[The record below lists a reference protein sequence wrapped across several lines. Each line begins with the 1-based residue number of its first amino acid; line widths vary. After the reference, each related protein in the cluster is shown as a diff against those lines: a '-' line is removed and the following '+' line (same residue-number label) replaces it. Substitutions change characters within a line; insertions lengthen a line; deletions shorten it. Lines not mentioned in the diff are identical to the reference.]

1 MEELLSHLNP
11 VQREAVQ
18 TTEGPVLIIAGAGSG
33 KTRTLTYRIAYLIK
47 TKRAFPSQILA
58 VTFTNK
64 AAKEM
69 KSRLAE
75 LLGDKVL
82 PLWIGTFHSVFARI
96 LRMEAENIGLSRNFT
111 IYDVDDAVRAVRK
124 ILSNRGLSPQRFNPK
139 VVQSKISRL
148 KNQVRL
154 PSQALIDEAEDEY
167 DQVVGEVYQD
177 YQNFLRKN
185 HALDFDD
192 LLIRPIEMFDQ
203 YPEIR
208 EKYRNKFKY
217 ILVDEYQD
225 TNHAQYLL
233 LKRLVNDAHNLCVVG
248 DEDQSIYGWRG
259 ADIKNILNFNRDF
272 PEAKIFKL
280 EENYRSYTNILDAA
294 NSVVKNNKAR
304 LGKTLW
310 GKKGKGPKIRLIV
323 ANDELDEAKKI
334 VEIIHD
340 EMYTHK
346 RSFKDIAILYRT
358 NAQSRAIE
366 DQLRKNAI
374 SYNIVGGVKF
384 YDRKEIK
391 DILAY
396 LKVIVNP
403 ADSISLRRIINFP
416 LRGIGETTVT
426 KIERFAEMEG
436 ISLFEALG
444 MVDQI
449 ANISQ
454 AMGNRVL
461 QFFELITKFM
471 QLKDQLSAVELVSTL
486 ASETGI
492 IMHYQTEYDQYES
505 ENRLGNIRELFNSI
519 DEFTKERENEGR
531 DASLAAFLEEV
542 SLMTDVDTW
551 NSSSNAV
558 TLMTLHAA
566 KGLEFPVVCI
576 TGMEMGL
583 IPLQRST
590 ADLDELEEERR
601 LFYVGMTRAME
612 SLYLTYATNRRRYN
626 SYLSNEPSVFLDEIP
641 PELIEYRYAPAR
653 SKRTPK
659 QSRRSARRE
668 KIEAYFNT
676 DHSQNNGDD
685 EFHVGQPVY
694 HATFGKGQIVKLEGH
709 GDKTKITVRFFN
721 GNIEKKLI
729 KQFANLSPIEN

>member
-1 MEELLSHLNP
+1 MEDLIAQLNDAQKQA
-11 VQREAVQ
+11 VEAPD
-18 TTEGPVLIIAGAGSG
+18 GPLLIIAGAGSG

-47 TKRAFPSQILA
+47 NKKALPSQILA

-64 AAKEM
+64 AAREM
-69 KSRLAE
+69 KARLE
-75 LLGDKVL
+75 KLIGNKIL
-82 PLWIGTFHSVFARI
+82 PLWIGTFHSVCARI
-96 LRMEAENIGLSRNFT
+96 LRIEAENIGLSRSFT
-111 IYDVDDAVRAVRK
+111 IYDVDDAVRAIRK
-124 ILSNRGLSPQRFNPK
+124 ILSNQGLSPQKYNPK
-139 VVQSKISRL
+139 IVQSKISRL
-148 KNQVRL
+148 KNHFRL
-154 PSQALIDEAEDEY
+154 PSQELIDEAETEY
-167 DQVVGEVYQD
+167 DQIVAEIYQD

-192 LLIRPIEMFDQ
+192 LLIRPIQMFDE

-208 EKYRNKFKY
+208 AKYNQKFKY

-225 TNHAQYLL
+225 TNRAQYLL
-233 LKRLVNDAHNLCVVG
+233 LKRLVNEDHNLCVVG

-259 ADIKNILNFNRDF
+259 ADINNILNFNRDF

-280 EENYRSYTNILDAA
+280 EENYRSYSNILDAA
-294 NSVVKNNKAR
+294 NAVVKNNKQR
-304 LGKTLW
+304 LGKELW
-310 GKKGKGPKIRLIV
+310 TSKGKGSKIKLFV
-323 ANDELDEAKKI
+323 AEDEADEARKI

-340 EMYTHK
+340 EMYTNK

-366 DQLRKNAI
+366 DQLRRNAI

-426 KIERFAEMEG
+426 KIERFADMEG
-436 ISLFEALG
+436 ITLFEALG
-444 MVDQI
+444 QVDKV

-461 QFFELITKFM
+461 QFYELINKFM
-471 QLKDQLSAVELVSTL
+471 VLKDELSPVELVSTL

-492 IMHYQTEYDQYES
+492 INHFKTEYDQYES
-505 ENRLGNIRELFNSI
+505 ENRIGNIEELFNSV
-519 DEFTKERENEGR
+519 DQFTQEREREGR
-531 DASLAAFLEEV
+531 DASLEAFLEEV
-542 SLMTDVDTW
+542 SLLTDVDTW
-551 NSSSNAV
+551 NSNSNAV

-576 TGMEMGL
+576 TGLEMGL
-583 IPLQRST
+583 IPLQRTS
-590 ADLDELEEERR
+590 ADLNELEEERR

-612 SLYLTYATNRRRYN
+612 NLYLTYATRRRKYN
-626 SYLSNEPSVFLDEIP
+626 SSIDNVPSLFLDEIP
-641 PELIEYRYAPAR
+641 QELLEYRYGTGR
-653 SKRTPK
+653 SRTTRKRTRK
-659 QSRRSARRE
+659 TARRE
-668 KIEAYFNT
+668 KIENYF
-676 DHSQNNGDD
+676 QNEHDQSNGDS
-685 EFHVGQPVY
+685 EFKIGQPVY
-694 HATFGKGQIVKLEGH
+694 HETFGIGQVIGLEGH
-709 GDKTKITVRFFN
+709 GEKMKITVHFAN
-721 GNIEKKLI
+721 GNITKKLI
-729 KQFANLSPIEN
+729 KKFANLSPVEN